1 MITKWFK
8 SYLAS
13 MISSIGVSTPTPVQ
27 IKKTSGDMVYIG
39 FLSGSSAGN
48 VFPFT
53 AYSDV
58 GYSIGARGIWLG
70 SGTTTPTEE
79 DYNMPNQ
86 ITSGISCSTSKT
98 NGVDE
103 NGNAFSKY
111 ILTVTNT
118 SGSAKTISE
127 IAFAQGIPAA
137 PSPTGSV
144 SWECVML
151 DHTLLDSPV
160 TIAAGDV
167 AVIEYTLKCALPTS
181 A

>member
-1 MITKWFK
+1 MITKWYK
-8 SYLAS
+8 SYLAG
-13 MISSIGVSTPTPVQ
+13 MISAISTSTPTPIQ
-27 IKKTSGDMVYIG
+27 IKKPNGNMVYIG
-39 FLSGSSAGN
+39 FPSSSSAGN
-48 VFPFT
+48 CFPFM

-58 GYSIGARGIWLG
+58 GYSDGARGIWLG
-70 SGTTTPTEE
+70 NGTTTPTEE
-79 DYNMPNQ
+79 DYNMQNQ

-103 NGNAFSKY
+103 NGNAFSRY
-111 ILTVTNT
+111 IITVTNT
-118 SGSAKTISE
+118 SSSAKTISE

-137 PSPTGSV
+137 SSPTGSV
-144 SWECVML
+144 SWECIML

-167 AVIEYTLKCALPTS
+167 AVIEYTLKCALQTS